1 MISSFGINLSDVY
14 HLRTSKIWYKK
25 QECIL
30 IWHQLNETFAS
41 QPMSLR
47 AYFWP
52 SNTEYTKNDRI
63 HIYINYYYTS
73 THSLAWRYKVNQIHF
88 KCILYRWRKSST
100 MYSQVVEKKI
110 TFTIKMKPY
119 CIIRLLSFMMLA
131 KSLWRP

>member
-30 IWHQLNETFAS
+30 IWHQLYQTFAS

-52 SNTEYTKNDRI
+52 IRNILKMIEY
-63 HIYINYYYTS
+63 IYINYYYTS

-119 CIIRLLSFMMLA
+119 CNIKLLSFMMSA